1 VRASLHLDLRHDA
14 VFYHARDDA
23 GEMIPSGT
31 TDGDLWFLLGRFSG
45 HEPGQLPAVDDPL
58 PT

>member
-1 VRASLHLDLRHDA
+1 
-14 VFYHARDDA
+14 
-23 GEMIPSGT
+23 MIPSGT